1 MWSLSMLVTLYYF
14 PMLPWYVIRSVY
26 ILTMYTRSCVLL
38 ALQHKQAQTQ
48 SQTVEDDWQKI
59 ECIE

>member
-26 ILTMYTRSCVLL
+26 ILTLYTRSCVLL
-38 ALQHKQAQTQ
+38 ALQHKQV
-48 SQTVEDDWQKI
+48 QTVEDDWQKI